1 LRKVV
6 YEAHSTGRK
15 YLRLC
20 TSDFPE
26 ETEANHLYDQM
37 GFNTF
42 MTKKSQDGKYSILYR
57 QVELQHLAKVFKL
70 DQVKPEDI

>member
-1 LRKVV
+1 MRKVV

-26 ETEANHLYDQM
+26 EIQANHLYDHV
-37 GFNTF
+37 GFTTY
-42 MTKKSQDGKYSILYR
+42 MTKKSQDGKYSILYK
-57 QVELQHLAKVFKL
+57 QAELEHLAKVFKL
-70 DQVKPEDI
+70 DQVKPGEI